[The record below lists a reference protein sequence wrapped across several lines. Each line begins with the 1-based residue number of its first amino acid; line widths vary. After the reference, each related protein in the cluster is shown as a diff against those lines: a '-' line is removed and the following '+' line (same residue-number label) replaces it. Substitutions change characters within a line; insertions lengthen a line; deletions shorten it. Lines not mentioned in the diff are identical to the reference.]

1 MCELWIWSMRVG
13 RWEKT
18 SPQPSHRHV
27 TVSPGSAGG
36 AEDGPGEPRSSTRNA
51 ETSPAS
57 LADDESSRITDD
69 CENDGDGERSSA
81 GDGEYVELACAIV
94 ERHKT
99 NKWPAR
105 CSRRRPAAV
114 CRCLVQL
121 ACRRSLRTVCSRQ
134 GISVKGSPSQQKL
147 RLSLTPSVGPK
158 PPQAQH
164 SSPSIAMTGASYV
177 FATVYFSS
185 M

>member
-36 AEDGPGEPRSSTRNA
+36 AEDGPGEPRSSARNA

-94 ERHKT
+94 ELHKT

-121 ACRRSLRTVCSRQ
+121 ACRRSPQNCVFSTKNL
-134 GISVKGSPSQQKL
+134 GE
-147 RLSLTPSVGPK
+147 RLSKPAKTETVSNPQRWPKTTASPTLESVYRDDRG
-158 PPQAQH
+158 
-164 SSPSIAMTGASYV
+164 
-177 FATVYFSS
+177 
-185 M
+185 